1 MSNNT
6 VSQNSQITPRRNQPP
21 MGQDL
26 GNCVETLGLANFQQH
41 LIGGSE
47 QRVVQYCSKQA
58 SLEFWGY

>member
-1 MSNNT
+1 
-6 VSQNSQITPRRNQPP
+6 